1 MMSSRLAVIATL
13 AFSCDAV
20 LLHTDASSSQFMLL
34 AGVSSAEE
42 NCLLEKTGHI
52 GLDSCSKAVAAGD
65 GSEIWSLSSG
75 GQLVNVASKK
85 CASAA
90 GPSLTMSDCGSGSVW
105 KLLPNGQVQ
114 VGDKC
119 LSQSGDGA
127 GTENVA
133 AHAAAEATSSA
144 DSSSHAAAAAVDTDD
159 ATFWASSFGEVGP
172 VSFNIDL
179 GEARRVDLMKIAW
192 EIPALTYSVFAM
204 SEGNHWTEAFAM
216 SGNVVKTS
224 RIPLGLTTSKIRVDM
239 KDPSPSHYT
248 FSNQPAYGIK
258 SVVLLSP
265 RLQAGLEDCD
275 VASQSKDARDKY
287 FAVSVADF
295 DPAASSAVRTEL
307 PALAAATASLR
318 GALGEVVALPPCN
331 DGAAMITTS
340 TNSTV
345 KHRDATTLQGSISK
359 FDEYDVE
366 NLLAEAKSMI
376 VKARAALN

>member
-1 MMSSRLAVIATL
+1 MSSRLAVIATF

-20 LLHTDASSSQFMLL
+20 LVHTNASSSQFMLL

-42 NCLLEKTGHI
+42 NCLSETTGYI
-52 GLDSCSKAVAAGD
+52 GLDSCSKAVAIGE
-65 GSEIWSLSSG
+65 GREIWSLSSG
-75 GQLVNVASKK
+75 GQLMNAASKK
-85 CASAA
+85 CVSAA
-90 GPSLTMSDCGSGSVW
+90 GPSLAMTDCGRGSVW

-119 LSQSGDGA
+119 LSQSGEGA

-133 AHAAAEATSSA
+133 VHAAAEATSSA

-159 ATFWASSFGEVGP
+159 ATFWASSFGEAGP
-172 VSFNIDL
+172 VSLTIDF

-192 EIPALTYSVFAM
+192 EFPALSYSVFAM

-239 KDPSPSHYT
+239 KDPSPFHGT

-265 RLQAGLEDCD
+265 RLQASLGDCA
-275 VASQSKDARDKY
+275 VVLQSKDARDKY

-295 DPAASSAVRTEL
+295 DPAASSVVRTEL

-318 GALGEVVALPPCN
+318 GALGEVVALPSCD
-331 DGAAMITTS
+331 DGVAAMIMAS
-340 TNSTV
+340 SNSTLEY
-345 KHRDATTLQGSISK
+345 RDATTPQGSISN
-359 FDEYDVE
+359 FDESDVE

-376 VKARAALN
+376 LKARDALN